1 MPAVPV
7 FDNSYERELPGFFTR
22 WQADEAPAPRLLK
35 LNEPL
40 ARSLGFDPAVLE
52 AEDAARIFSGNHLLP
67 GMSPIAQAYAG
78 HQFGGFSPQLGD
90 GRALLLGEITDGAGL
105 RRDVHLKGSGRTPFS
120 RGADG
125 KAAIGPVLREYVIGE
140 AMHALGIPTTR
151 AIAAVLTGEQVRRE
165 TLLPGAI
172 LARIAASH
180 IRVGTFQFF
189 AARGASD
196 KVKQLADYAIARHY
210 PEIGGEDRYLAFFRA
225 VCAAQARL
233 IAQWMLVG
241 FVHGVMN
248 TDNMTISGETID
260 YGPCAFIDAYD
271 PRAVFSSI
279 DSQGRYAFGNQPA
292 IGQWN
297 LARLA
302 ECLIDLVDTDRPR
315 AIERLTE
322 VLNDYPGLYES
333 HWLAGMRGK
342 LGMEGAEDGDD
353 RLAQGLLSLMEEAGA
368 DFTLTF
374 RALSSAVRGVDGD
387 LRQALGNGPT
397 IEDWLGRWRARLAIG
412 GRPPGQLAAGLD
424 RVNPLFTPR
433 NHKVEEALAAAT
445 DRGDLTLFD
454 ELLSFV
460 SAPYTDRPDPSGYG
474 RPPPPGTPPCRTF
487 CGT

>member
-7 FDNSYERELPGFFTR
+7 FDNTYERELPGFFAR
-22 WQADEAPAPRLLK
+22 WQADEVRAPRLLK

-40 ARSLGFDPAVLE
+40 AKSLGFDPSAL
-52 AEDAARIFSGNHLLP
+52 AGEDAARIFSGNLLLP
-67 GMSPIAQAYAG
+67 GMSPLAQAYAG

-90 GRALLLGEITDGAGL
+90 GRALLLGEVLDGAGL

-125 KAAIGPVLREYVIGE
+125 KAAIGPVLREYAIGE

-151 AIAAVLTGEQVRRE
+151 ALAAVLTGEQVRRE
-165 TLLPGAI
+165 GFLPGAI
-172 LARIAASH
+172 LARVAASH

-189 AARGASD
+189 AARGETG
-196 KVKQLADYAIARHY
+196 KVRQLANYAIARHY
-210 PEIGGEDRYLAFFRA
+210 PHIGGDNPYLTFFRA
-225 VCAAQARL
+225 VCEAQARL

-279 DSQGRYAFGNQPA
+279 DSQGRYAYGNQPA

-302 ECLIDLVDTDRPR
+302 ECLIDLVDADRTR
-315 AIERLTE
+315 AIGQLTE
-322 VLNDYPGLYES
+322 VLGEYSSRYDGFWLSGMGQKLGLTGAAE
-333 HWLAGMRGK
+333 GDGK
-342 LGMEGAEDGDD
+342 L
-353 RLAQGLLSLMEEAGA
+353 AQEFLSLMEGAGA
-368 DFTLTF
+368 DFTLAF
-374 RALSSAVRGVDGD
+374 RGLSAAARGLDGD
-387 LRQALGNGPT
+387 LRQALGSGPAVENW
-397 IEDWLGRWRARLAIG
+397 ISRWRARLAQDG
-412 GRPPGQLAAGLD
+412 SPPAEIAARLD
-424 RVNPLFTPR
+424 CANPLFIPR
-433 NHKVEEALAAAT
+433 NHKVEQALAAAT
-445 DRGDLTLFD
+445 ETGDLTLFE
-454 ELLSFV
+454 ELLSFIG
-460 SAPYTDRPDPSGYG
+460 APYADRPDPSGYG
-474 RPPPPGTPPCRTF
+474 KPPPQGTPPCRTF